1 MLRVHVEGAADAELS
16 TTLDELVAE
25 GARRMPTSAPCP
37 MSAMNRTTGGYGKH
51 SLREPLLA
59 LSVGHDLAINQN
71 GERSRAKSAEPALP
85 LRPDFDQMFANF
97 LIPCALR

>member
-1 MLRVHVEGAADAELS
+1 MQHHGD
-16 TTLDELVAE
+16 THT
-25 GARRMPTSAPCP
+25 PTAGMGS
-37 MSAMNRTTGGYGKH
+37 RGHDRKDYGKH
-51 SLREPLLA
+51 SLLEPLLA

>member
-1 MLRVHVEGAADAELS
+1 MGVPVRHHGDTHTPTVGMGSRVAGHGG
-16 TTLDELVAE
+16 TT
-25 GARRMPTSAPCP
+25 CQ
-37 MSAMNRTTGGYGKH
+37 GYGKH

-85 LRPDFDQMFANF
+85 LRPDFDQMFAN
-97 LIPCALR
+97 LNRTGNCADSFP